1 MFKHRWQKKMKPAG
15 TDSRILSLAAE
26 VAKSPEQNVP
36 VILLKLKGKKILLQL
51 GKTLSKYWFCHDTEL
66 AF

>member
-1 MFKHRWQKKMKPAG
+1 MKSAG

-36 VILLKLKGKKILLQL
+36 VILLKLQGKKIIL
-51 GKTLSKYWFCHDTEL
+51 
-66 AF
+66 